1 MPWVFIRKNTALIVL
16 RIKLKLKIIIKT
28 STKIK
33 KLFDFSNYPK
43 DSKFYNN
50 TNNLV
55 VSKIKNETCGL
66 SIKCFVILKSKIY
79 NFITEDNHES
89 KKAKDIKEIV
99 LSDELKYKQ
108 KMFCSIMNRIH
119 NIES

>member
-1 MPWVFIRKNTALIVL
+1 MFIRKNTALIVL

-55 VSKIKNETCGL
+55 VSKMKNETCGL

-89 KKAKDIKEIV
+89 KKTKDINEIV